1 MSCGWHSVFINAPS
15 LVIFLTFYFEI
26 ICDVRT
32 VQRVP
37 IYIFQSTKIHIWSDF
52 IHIPL
57 LSPLMS
63 FICSRI
69 LFRMQHCIQLSSL
82 FQPVVFSQSY
92 FLQPWYFWRLLVKYF
107 VWFDVLSCLDWGYGF
122 QGRMQLRWNEISTM
136 ASSWLLFFFFHLFL
150 LVGG

>member
-37 IYIFQSTKIHIWSDF
+37 IYIFQSTEIHIWSDF
-52 IHIPL
+52 IPIPL
-57 LSPLMS
+57 LLPLMS

-69 LFRMQHCIQLSSL
+69 LFRKQHCAQLSSL
-82 FQPVVFSQSY
+82 LQPVVFPQS
-92 FLQPWYFWRLLVKYF
+92 FLSFYNLGTFEDCWSGILCGLTFYQV
-107 VWFDVLSCLDWGYGF
+107 
-122 QGRMQLRWNEISTM
+122 
-136 ASSWLLFFFFHLFL
+136 
-150 LVGG
+150 